1 MPSRLRR
8 WGASGWWTP
17 SGDYAR
23 TGGASLALGF
33 VPQTLALRSPE
44 AWEAVAADQHQ
55 LRRAFFRARCPP
67 DAVEVVREPASRSD
81 VADSPHFSLALARAD
96 RSLLVLDTANGTRVE
111 ICRSCQETPDAG
123 TCPTTVERQATGGLT
138 VASRHDGA
146 RVLGARRNG
155 AGLIDLLERDL
166 ATDCGSPWT
175 VLGTAPDS
183 AAAVQWEPAMFGRK
197 PGLPLQH
204 RDGRAGL
211 RSLERRSRHRAREP
225 KRSSSGRSKVGL
237 RRPARTQSASV
248 GARDGPGERRSVA
261 PEVSLPE

>member
-1 MPSRLRR
+1 
-8 WGASGWWTP
+8 
-17 SGDYAR
+17 
-23 TGGASLALGF
+23 
-33 VPQTLALRSPE
+33 
-44 AWEAVAADQHQ
+44 VAADQHQ
-55 LRRAFFRARCPP
+55 LTNRAFFRARCPP

-183 AAAVQWEPAMFGRK
+183 AAAVQWELAMFGRK
-197 PGLPLQH
+197 PGLLFSTAT
-204 RDGRAGL
+204 DVGL
-211 RSLERRSRHRAREP
+211 RSLESRSGHRAREP
-225 KRSSSGRSKVGL
+225 KRPSCGGRSKVGL
-237 RRPARTQSASV
+237 VARAEGSALRWGRATAWA
-248 GARDGPGERRSVA
+248 GAGRLPGGLPSRVDRGGLPREPLWWSPRVVILQ
-261 PEVSLPE
+261 EVVHTAYRK